1 MLSIAWDDSII
12 VGIPTIDED
21 HKKLV
26 DMLNE
31 LFAACFAAQGPAVL
45 GDILD
50 QLVDYTKYHFEREEK
65 MLEEAN
71 YGRLEEHRVLHKR
84 MVAQVEKIQK
94 NLQSGATHDLSN
106 ETLKFLSHWL
116 TDHIQAEDKE
126 FRALPLK

>member
-1 MLSIAWDDSII
+1 
-12 VGIPTIDED
+12 
-21 HKKLV
+21 
-26 DMLNE
+26 MLNE

-50 QLVDYTKYHFEREEK
+50 QLLDYTKYHFEREEK

>member
-12 VGIPTIDED
+12 VGIPTIDDD

-50 QLVDYTKYHFEREEK
+50 QLLDYTKYHFEREEK